1 MAKRKL
7 EDDSSQYRSPFSRG
21 CILLSKNSI
30 NLQDLLNHL
39 NSNFDDIIARGEHS
53 KILILDATHGSRYG
67 RSVLT
72 DWTLYKESFMEETCN
87 ALGTTHYRHR
97 QSKFPRYQKIYPYQE
112 WLLRDWKRSGEYH
125 YKIDR
130 NQALRKKLHRNGVS
144 VEIANLGHFYGDPK
158 ALVQYVKDCDPSAI
172 ILNFCYSE
180 NSDSRWLLQ
189 RSGLLAKVFL
199 KNERVLL
206 TGNRTIQLDLEQEA
220 LLNEVEFKLEELRLM
235 SPPGGPRPHVF
246 IQGPAGKHA
255 S

>member
-1 MAKRKL
+1 MKSVRIANADARF
-7 EDDSSQYRSPFSRG
+7 EANSRG
-21 CILLSKNSI
+21 NVTAPKGLELWRHPNV
-30 NLQDLLNHL
+30 QD
-39 NSNFDDIIARGEHS
+39 
-53 KILILDATHGSRYG
+53 
-67 RSVLT
+67 
-72 DWTLYKESFMEETCN
+72 SFLE
-87 ALGTTHYRHR
+87 
-97 QSKFPRYQKIYPYQE
+97 QYPYQE

-130 NQALRKKLHRNGVS
+130 NQVLRKKLHRNGVS